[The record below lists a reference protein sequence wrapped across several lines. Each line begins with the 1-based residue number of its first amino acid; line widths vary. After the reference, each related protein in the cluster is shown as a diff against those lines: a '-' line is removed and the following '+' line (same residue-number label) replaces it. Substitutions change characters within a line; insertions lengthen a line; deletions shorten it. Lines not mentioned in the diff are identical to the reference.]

1 MEQNVAVQ
9 AGVDD
14 PILKVTG
21 KSRWWLLG
29 ILFLIFSV
37 CSVGGFVIGIIYSDL
52 WYFMLIFGELSF
64 FSFVMAGMFI
74 FDDKKAIVKYDPNNK
89 ILNVIMVYLYYI
101 YISYLLIIII
111 IIIQVKNFISRIFCK
126 EKEITR
132 TMQIKDISIVLSTKG
147 CCLYKFHA
155 AGIASSSI
163 ITKCIFKA
171 G

>member
-89 ILNVIMVYLYYI
+89 ILNVIMV
-101 YISYLLIIII
+101 
-111 IIIQVKNFISRIFCK
+111 KNFISRIFCK

-132 TMQIKDISIVLSTKG
+132 TMQIKDITIQSVDEAPPQ
-147 CCLYKFHA
+147 YPQ
-155 AGIASSSI
+155 IAK
-163 ITKCIFKA
+163 T
-171 G
+171 